1 LALLAGSTVTTVF
14 TVRDGRPALPGATV
28 RTSGRIPTPADLRPA
43 LRTLGRPE
51 AFAQDFTSI
60 VAAAGTPSVTID
72 GRSSLNPQAIRVT
85 ASALLEAGGALAG
98 PLPSDTVAVDLFIH
112 ELARQA
118 PDVLVLTQPIA
129 GDKLRLMTR
138 FLGGKS
144 AVDCLHVVYNGPAG
158 YRHSLENLAGCAFSS
173 IPSAITAGRATTGP
187 TLQALRDLV
196 TSHLGGRLAAAGF
209 AGRPFESMGAAA
221 ARTALRLA
229 GPMAPLARPASNR
242 NGRNEPS
249 DTRASLCFLVVEPA
263 EATAFLPF
271 GNGVDAASAGLV
283 GTGTVD
289 LIAAGRSRPTGAG
302 AESWLPAWTSLVRR
316 LPLDMEPI
324 DAANLAGAGLV
335 RPWAAADS
343 EDSALVGAAMA
354 EEILARLA
362 AKWTGAV
369 RRETNPARARVIV
382 GTGYGLSR
390 LGSVRLAASAL
401 IGGLEPAGVTV
412 VAVDPWGASLL
423 GATPEVAATCLSP
436 LRVDHDW
443 MRARTDPWAIVT
455 LERGNDRTT
464 LRRLLPGQVS
474 AIPLGVGES
483 GRVTIEPCLPKLDFG
498 VGPGRVW
505 RGEVRGGIIG
515 LVLDGRGR
523 PCRPPEDPVLRIAKR
538 REFLAAFGVVEPAHR
553 RMAVAGEEV
562 SS

>member
-1 LALLAGSTVTTVF
+1 LALLVGSTVTTVF
-14 TVRDGRPALPGATV
+14 TVRDRQPTLPGATV
-28 RTSGRIPTPADLRPA
+28 RTSGRIPAPADLLPA

-51 AFAQDFTSI
+51 ASAQDFTSI

-118 PDVLVLTQPIA
+118 PDALVLTQPIA
-129 GDKLRLMTR
+129 GDKLRLVAR

-144 AVDCLHVVYNGPAG
+144 AGDCLHVVYNGPAG
-158 YRHSLENLAGCAFSS
+158 YRHKALENLAGCALSS
-173 IPSAITAGRATTGP
+173 IPSAITAGKPTTGP

-196 TSHLGGRLAAAGF
+196 TSHLGGRLAAAGY
-209 AGRPFESMGAAA
+209 AGRPFASMGAAA

-229 GPMAPLARPASNR
+229 GPASN
-242 NGRNEPS
+242 RNEPS

-271 GNGVDAASAGLV
+271 GNGVDAASAGV
-283 GTGTVD
+283 IGAGTVD
-289 LIAAGRSRPTGAG
+289 LIAAGRSRPAGAG
-302 AESWLPAWTSLVRR
+302 AEGWLPAWTSLVRR

-324 DAANLAGAGLV
+324 DVANLAGAGLI

-343 EDSALVGAAMA
+343 EDSALVNAAMT
-354 EEILARLA
+354 EEILARLT

-369 RRETNPARARVIV
+369 RRETNPARTRVIV

-401 IGGLEPAGVTV
+401 VGGLEPAGVTV

-423 GATPEVAATCLSP
+423 GATPEVVATCLSP
-436 LRVDHDW
+436 LQVEHDW

-455 LERGNDRTT
+455 LERGNDRVS

-474 AIPLGVGES
+474 VIPLGAGES
-483 GRVTIEPCLPKLDFG
+483 GRLTIEPCLPKLDFG
-498 VGPGRVW
+498 AGPGRVW
-505 RGEVRGGIIG
+505 RGQVCGGTIG

-523 PCRPPEDPVLRIAKR
+523 PCRPPEDPVLRMAKR
-538 REFLAAFGVVEPAHR
+538 REFLAAFGVLEPAHR
-553 RMAVAGEEV
+553 RMAGAGKEV